1 LFFCVAEYVVGRR
14 PGALRGHAGA
24 ALRAEFAPARRA
36 CFVVHAAFV
45 GGGHKAFM
53 PGGMYGGL
61 FDQFYTT
68 NTCRQA
74 DDLHGRAPFQTLDI
88 TPLMGEAYDEYVASV

>member
-1 LFFCVAEYVVGRR
+1 
-14 PGALRGHAGA
+14 
-24 ALRAEFAPARRA
+24 
-36 CFVVHAAFV
+36 
-45 GGGHKAFM
+45 M